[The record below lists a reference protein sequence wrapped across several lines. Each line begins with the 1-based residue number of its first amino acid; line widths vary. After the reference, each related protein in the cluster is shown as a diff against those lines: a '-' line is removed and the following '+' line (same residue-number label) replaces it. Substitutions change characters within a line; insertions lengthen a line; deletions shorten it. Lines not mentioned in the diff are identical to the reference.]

1 MKIVKAFLI
10 GLLLFII
17 TQAHAADNKALIIGI
32 SQYTEINSLR
42 YADSDALEFS
52 QILTDLAGYD
62 KSDVSVLLNQE
73 ATKKHIV
80 DEINKVVRQSEK
92 HPLDN
97 FILMFAG
104 HGIESTLT
112 AHNTNGK
119 GETRETNIF
128 LAPSDA
134 STDENNFY
142 STGNGREVSNETF
155 INKAWL
161 ARQLSAIKA
170 KSIFIILDSCY
181 SGTKSFGSLFLE
193 NEGYAIQSFSASGS
207 NKGVAEVKKR
217 ALVLVKAS
225 NDSSP
230 VESIIA
236 KRKIAYLASSRDD
249 QASAEYDELQHGALS
264 YCIFEYI
271 KRVRRNSIKGEK
283 SDISIEDVYANITKL
298 FHETNIKGVAL
309 DVAHQPLLVPIP
321 DFTDMKDMVLLSVTG
336 TSERVLKSVD
346 KKTGTLKIT
355 SLNPIQIDMAIYV
368 DGLKRSEP
376 LNTTMT
382 LPEGRH
388 SVELYLPK
396 TGYRHTFVADISAS
410 SPLSTVVSFIG
421 ELDVAS
427 FWLKDGVKSAG
438 PALDVIVD
446 GNRVGKS
453 GLHLDNLV
461 VGTHVLEVKYENVMK
476 SRQVEIRPDSPLRI
490 NYSIIRE
497 AAPPADVK
505 KIRNVVF

>member
-1 MKIVKAFLI
+1 
-10 GLLLFII
+10 
-17 TQAHAADNKALIIGI
+17 
-32 SQYTEINSLR
+32 
-42 YADSDALEFS
+42 
-52 QILTDLAGYD
+52 
-62 KSDVSVLLNQE
+62 
-73 ATKKHIV
+73 
-80 DEINKVVRQSEK
+80 
-92 HPLDN
+92 
-97 FILMFAG
+97 
-104 HGIESTLT
+104 
-112 AHNTNGK
+112 
-119 GETRETNIF
+119 
-128 LAPSDA
+128 
-134 STDENNFY
+134 
-142 STGNGREVSNETF
+142 
-155 INKAWL
+155 
-161 ARQLSAIKA
+161 
-170 KSIFIILDSCY
+170 
-181 SGTKSFGSLFLE
+181 
-193 NEGYAIQSFSASGS
+193 
-207 NKGVAEVKKR
+207 
-217 ALVLVKAS
+217 
-225 NDSSP
+225 
-230 VESIIA
+230 
-236 KRKIAYLASSRDD
+236 
-249 QASAEYDELQHGALS
+249 
-264 YCIFEYI
+264 
-271 KRVRRNSIKGEK
+271 VRRNSIKGEK